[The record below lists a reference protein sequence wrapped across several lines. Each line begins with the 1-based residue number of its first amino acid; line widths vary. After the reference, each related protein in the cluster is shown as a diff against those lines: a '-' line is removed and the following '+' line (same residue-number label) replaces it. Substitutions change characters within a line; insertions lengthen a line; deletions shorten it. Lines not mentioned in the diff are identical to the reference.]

1 MTSKYSFSA
10 LAIIV
15 LTACGTAFAQPTTG
29 AGEAPENPA
38 LSPAA
43 QDKAMSAPPNN
54 GGASSESAAQQESS
68 QMLAS
73 DIIGMSVKNGPGE
86 KAQDIGKITD
96 LVLDQSKKTVNVLIG
111 VGGFLGIGSKDVGVP
126 LDKVQLNTGSKVA
139 VVDMTKEQLEKAPAY
154 ETLADKQAK
163 EKAQQQKAQGG
174 APAGGGGGGL
184 GAPASPGGGGMK

>member
-1 MTSKYSFSA
+1 MTSKYSLSA

-15 LTACGTAFAQPTTG
+15 LTACGTAFAQPTSG
-29 AGEAPENPA
+29 AGEAPESST

-43 QDKAMSAPPNN
+43 QNDAMSAPSSK
-54 GGASSESAAQQESS
+54 GGASAETATQQKSS

-73 DIIGMSVKNGPGE
+73 DIIGMSVKNGSGE

-126 LDKVQLNTGSKVA
+126 LDKVQLDTGAKVA
-139 VVDMTKEQLEKAPAY
+139 IVDMSKEQLEKAPAY
-154 ETLADKQAK
+154 VTLADKKAK
-163 EKAQQQKAQGG
+163 EEAQQQKAQGG
-174 APAGGGGGGL
+174 APAGGGL
-184 GAPASPGGGGMK
+184 AAPPPPGGTGATQ